1 MARSGTSMLRGLL
14 LSSLLHLA
22 LSHDGVFLEKGQALS
37 LLKRPRR
44 ANKGFLEEIIKGNLE
59 RECLE
64 EICSYEEA
72 FEALESTVRTVRM
85 CGMVP
90 LTLQNA
96 GPISTGPGL
105 LHVWI
110 LTGNCALGLGHNYQG
125 TISYTKSGI
134 ECQVWTSKYPHI
146 PKFNASIYPSLIEN
160 YCRNPDNN
168 TRGPWCYT
176 RDPTVEREECPIPV
190 CGQERTTVEFTP
202 RTTPPAPAEPCEQ
215 EKGMLYTGTLS
226 VTVSGAKCLP
236 WNSEKAREVLHG
248 KHIAPEV
255 KLLENYCRNPDGD
268 DEGVWCVTD
277 EPPNFEYC
285 DLHYCD
291 SLLEDEEQE
300 GISGRT
306 TQTQEFKTFFDAKT
320 FGSGEADCGIRPL
333 FEKKKLADRT
343 EKELLE
349 SYRGGRVVHGDDAEM
364 GSSPW
369 QVMLYKK
376 SPQELLC
383 GASLIS
389 DSWILTAA
397 HCLYYPPWDKN
408 LTTNDIL
415 VRIGKHIRAKYEK
428 NQEKIALL
436 DKIIIHPKY
445 NWKENMDRDIALI
458 HLRRPI
464 IFSDYIHPVC
474 LPTKEVVQRLML
486 AGYKGRVS
494 GWGNL
499 KETWATSPSNLP
511 TVLQQLNVPI
521 VQQTICKAS
530 TKVKV
535 TDNMFCAGYSPE
547 DSKRGDACEGDS
559 GGPFVM
565 KNPEDSRWYQV
576 GIVSW
581 GEGCDRDG
589 KYGFYTHV
597 FRLKKWMRKVIEKHG
612 Q

>member
-1 MARSGTSMLRGLL
+1 MAHHTASVLRGLL
-14 LSSLLHLA
+14 LSSLLHLT
-22 LSHDGVFLEKGQALS
+22 LSQAGVFLDKGQALS
-37 LLKRPRR
+37 VLKRPRR
-44 ANKGFLEEIIKGNLE
+44 ANKGFLEEMLKGNLE

-64 EICSYEEA
+64 ESCSYEEA
-72 FEALESTVRTVRM
+72 FEALESTVQTVH
-85 CGMVP
+85 
-90 LTLQNA
+90 
-96 GPISTGPGL
+96 GPGRSRAVL
-105 LHVWI
+105 DACLE
-110 LTGNCALGLGHNYQG
+110 GNCSLGVGHNYKG

-146 PKFNASIYPSLIEN
+146 PKFNATIYPNLIEN
-160 YCRNPDNN
+160 YCRNPDNHSE
-168 TRGPWCYT
+168 GPWCYT
-176 RDPTVEREECPIPV
+176 RDPTVEREPCSIPV
-190 CGQERTTVEFTP
+190 CGEERMTVEYTP
-202 RTTPPAPAEPCEQ
+202 RVSPPAPLEPCKEG
-215 EKGMLYTGTLS
+215 KGMDYTGTLS

-236 WNSEKAREVLHG
+236 WNSEKAKEVLQG
-248 KHIAPEV
+248 KHIDPDV

-291 SLLEDEEQE
+291 SSLEDEYEQSE
-300 GISGRT
+300 SISGRT
-306 TQTQEFKTFFDAKT
+306 TLPQEFKTFFDDKT
-320 FGSGEADCGIRPL
+320 FGSGEADCGTRPL
-333 FEKKKLADRT
+333 FEKKKVTDKS
-343 EKELLE
+343 EKELLD
-349 SYRGGRVVHGDDAEM
+349 SYIGGRVVHGDDAEV

-415 VRIGKHIRAKYEK
+415 VRIGKHVRAKYEK
-428 NQEKIALL
+428 NIEKIALL

-445 NWKENMDRDIALI
+445 NWKENMDRDIALM
-458 HLRRPI
+458 HLKRPI

-474 LPTKEVVQRLML
+474 LRKLFNAVDYTHTSFPRLML
-486 AGYKGRVS
+486 A
-494 GWGNL
+494 
-499 KETWATSPSNLP
+499 ETWVTSPSTLP
-511 TVLQQLNVPI
+511 TVLQQLNLPI
-521 VQQTICKAS
+521 VAQEICKAS

-547 DSKRGDACEGDS
+547 DTKRGDACEGDS

-565 KNPEDSRWYQV
+565 KNPDDNRWYQV

-597 FRLKKWMRKVIEKHG
+597 FRLKKWMRKAIEKHG
-612 Q
+612 G

>member
-1 MARSGTSMLRGLL
+1 MAHDKTSLLRGLL
-14 LSSLLHLA
+14 FSSLLHLT
-22 LSHDGVFLEKGQALS
+22 LSHAGVFLEKGQALS

-44 ANKGFLEEIIKGNLE
+44 ANKGFLEEMLKGNLE

-64 EICSYEEA
+64 ETCSYEEA
-72 FEALESTVRTVRM
+72 FEALESTVQTVRTGVCQGLRNSRTV
-85 CGMVP
+85 
-90 LTLQNA
+90 LNA
-96 GPISTGPGL
+96 CL
-105 LHVWI
+105 E
-110 LTGNCALGLGHNYQG
+110 GNCSLGLGQNYQG
-125 TISYTKSGI
+125 TISHTKSGI

-146 PKFNASIYPSLIEN
+146 PKFNATNYPNLIEN
-160 YCRNPDNN
+160 YCRNPDSNPK
-168 TRGPWCYT
+168 GPWCYT
-176 RDPTVEREECPIPV
+176 RDPTVKREECPIPV
-190 CGQERTTVEFTP
+190 CGQDRTTVEFTP
-202 RTTPPAPAEPCEQ
+202 RVTPPAPTEPCEQ

-226 VTVSGAKCLP
+226 VTMSGAKCLP
-236 WNSEKAREVLHG
+236 WNSEKAKEVLHG
-248 KHIAPEV
+248 KHIDPEV
-255 KLLENYCRNPDGD
+255 QLLENYCRNPDRD

-285 DLHYCD
+285 NLHYCD
-291 SLLEDEEQE
+291 SSLEDGNEQSE

-306 TQTQEFKTFFDAKT
+306 TVSQEFKTFFDDKT
-320 FGSGEADCGIRPL
+320 FGSGEADCGTRPL
-333 FEKKKLADRT
+333 FEKKKVTDKS

-349 SYRGGRVVHGDDAEM
+349 SYIGARVVHGDDAEV

-389 DSWILTAA
+389 DSWVLTAA

-415 VRIGKHIRAKYEK
+415 VRIGKHVRAKYEK
-428 NQEKIALL
+428 NKEKIALL

-445 NWKENMDRDIALI
+445 NWKENMDRDIALM
-458 HLRRPI
+458 HLKRPI
-464 IFSDYIHPVC
+464 IFKS
-474 LPTKEVVQRLML
+474 Q
-486 AGYKGRVS
+486 AG
-494 GWGNL
+494 
-499 KETWATSPSNLP
+499 EI
-511 TVLQQLNVPI
+511 LQQLNVPI
-521 VQQTICKAS
+521 VHQDICKAS

-565 KNPEDSRWYQV
+565 KNPDDNRWYQV

-597 FRLKKWMRKVIEKHG
+597 FRLKKWMRKAIEKHG